1 VSAPRVGATARHGE
15 VLLLDIGNSR
25 LKWALL
31 RGIYRRGQ
39 PFASSGALPLDALQA
54 GASEF
59 HQLLAAFGPGL
70 RIQACN
76 VAGVRIERQLRAI
89 VRRAGLR
96 PPRFVRSTRAAAG
109 VRNAYTEP
117 WRLGTDRWVCLIGGR
132 SEYPGRAL
140 CIVAA
145 GTAVTLDLLDAQ
157 GRHRGGSIIPGP
169 RLMIESLLE
178 GTAGIRR
185 RAGGRNAAKFSST
198 NRVALFARDTR
209 TALAAGARYAAVGL
223 IEQAMRSARRLLGA
237 QPRLL
242 LAGGAADAIAP
253 LLRVAHRREDELALR
268 GLAVLWCLQFN

>member
-1 VSAPRVGATARHGE
+1 VSARRVGAAARDGE

-31 RGIYRRGQ
+31 RGTYRRGQ
-39 PFASSGALPLDALQA
+39 PFAASGALPLDALRA
-54 GASEF
+54 GESALPR
-59 HQLLAAFGPGL
+59 LLAAFGPQL

-76 VAGVRIERQLRAI
+76 VAGVRIERELRTIA
-89 VRRAGLR
+89 RRAGLR
-96 PPRFVRSTRAAAG
+96 PPRFVRSTHAAGG
-109 VRNAYTEP
+109 VRNAYLEP
-117 WRLGTDRWVCLIGGR
+117 WRLGADRWVCLIGGR
-132 SEYPGRAL
+132 AEYPGRAL

-145 GTAVTLDLLDAQ
+145 GTAVTVDLLDAQ

-185 RAGGRNAAKFSST
+185 RAGGRNAAKFSTT
-198 NRVALFARDTR
+198 NREALFARDTR
-209 TALAAGARYAAVGL
+209 TALVAGARYAAVGL
-223 IEQAMRSARRLLGA
+223 IEQAMRSARTLLGA

-268 GLAVLWCLQFN
+268 GLAVLWCLQFA